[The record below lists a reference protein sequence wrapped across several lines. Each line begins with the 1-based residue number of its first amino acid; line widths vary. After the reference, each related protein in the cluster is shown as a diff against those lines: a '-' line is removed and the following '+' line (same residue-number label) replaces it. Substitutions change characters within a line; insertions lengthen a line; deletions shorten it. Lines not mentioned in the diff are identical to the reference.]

1 MKWLVLALFVVTTA
15 CTRIPRGQTAVDRV
29 DVVGNSHLDDDDIE
43 DKIATAATP
52 KFMGVFRGVVYDY
65 NLYDRHVLAY
75 DLARVE
81 RYYRARG
88 YYEARARAGRVI
100 RTSAD
105 RVRVEILVDEGQ
117 PVIVRDVRWRVDA
130 ALAPKEWAA
139 IRRAQRQLVPEGHV
153 LEEDK
158 IDEAAKAVK
167 LVLENHGYAKAR
179 VTFHAEVD
187 LPTHGAVIDAEVHPA
202 EKCVIGPIRIEG
214 LGDLPEHAV
223 RRNLQLEPGDK
234 YTHAKLD
241 DAERR
246 LMDLGV
252 VSSANIEPD
261 VEGAPYG
268 VAPILVRLQP
278 ARLREVR
285 FGGGV
290 EVTALKMEAHL
301 RAAWQHKNFLGGLRR
316 FSIDG
321 TPGVVF
327 YPTRVSNFTA
337 PTDLLPEEKLRIE
350 LRQPAFI
357 ERRTDAFIRPELN
370 TFPVIIR
377 STYIPGEPVLGYVEI
392 KSSEGVDRD
401 FWGKIVH
408 ATLSHS
414 LQIEWPFAYK
424 GNLDP
429 TLMTLVMSYIE
440 LRTSFDFRNDPIKP
454 RRGVYFG
461 DDFQVAGLGG
471 QPQDIRVQPE
481 VRGYVPLGKRVTLA
495 TRLSVGFLFPF
506 NYGVGTD
513 TRDVQIVFFRGF
525 FSGGP
530 SENRGYPPRG
540 IGPQGNV
547 NLFNPLVNPC
557 LSGQI
562 PADQCAVPLGGLS
575 LWEAMLETRIQIAG
589 PFSGVVFCDAADVSA
604 EMITLDFAR
613 PHLSCGL
620 GARYD
625 TPIGPIRADIGY
637 RIPGAQVFSGPP
649 QEFVPEIIPGVPIM
663 LSLGLGEAF

>member
-1 MKWLVLALFVVTTA
+1 MKWLVLALFVLTTA
-15 CTRIPRGQTAVDRV
+15 CTRIPRGQTAVDHV
-29 DVVGNSHLDDDDIE
+29 DIVGNSRIGDGDIE

-65 NLYDRHVLAY
+65 SLYDRHVLAY

-81 RYYRARG
+81 RFYRARG

-100 RTSAD
+100 RTSD
-105 RVRVEILVDEGQ
+105 DHVRVEIVVDEGQ
-117 PVIVRDVRWRVDA
+117 PVVVRTIRWRVDA
-130 ALAPKEWAA
+130 PLSPKEWAA
-139 IRRAQRQLVPEGHV
+139 VRRAQRLVLPEGHP

-158 IDEAAKAVK
+158 IDEGAKSVK
-167 LVLENHGYAKAR
+167 LVLENHGYAKAH

-187 LPTHGAVIDAEVHPA
+187 LPTHSAVVEAEVHPA
-202 EKCVIGPIRIEG
+202 EKCVLGPIRIEG
-214 LGDLPEHAV
+214 LGNLPEHAV
-223 RRNLQLEPGDK
+223 RRVLDLAPGDK
-234 YTHAKLD
+234 YTRTKLVE
-241 DAERR
+241 AERR
-246 LMDLGV
+246 LMDYGV
-252 VSSANIEPD
+252 VSSANIDPD
-261 VEGAPYG
+261 VEGSPYG
-268 VAPILVRLQP
+268 VAPLVVRLQP
-278 ARLREVR
+278 ARLHEVR
-285 FGGGV
+285 LGGGF
-290 EVTALKMEAHL
+290 EITSLKMEAHL
-301 RAAWQHKNFLGGLRR
+301 RAGWEDKNFLGGLRR

-327 YPTRVSNFTA
+327 YPTRVSQLTA

-350 LRQPAFI
+350 LRQPGFI
-357 ERRTDAFIRPELN
+357 DHRTEGFIRPEIN
-370 TFPVIIR
+370 TYPVIIR
-377 STYIPGEPVLGYVEI
+377 STYVPGEPVLGYVEV

-424 GNLDP
+424 GNLDA
-429 TLMTLVMSYIE
+429 TLTTLVISYVE
-440 LRTSFDFRNDPIKP
+440 LRTSFDFRDSAVKP
-454 RRGVYFG
+454 RKGVYFG
-461 DDFQVAGLGG
+461 DDLQVAGLGG
-471 QPQDIRVQPE
+471 QPQDVRIQPE

-495 TRLSVGFLFPF
+495 TRFSVGFDFPF
-506 NYGVGTD
+506 NYAVGTD

-547 NLFNPLVNPC
+547 GLFNPLVNPC
-557 LSGQI
+557 LAGQI
-562 PADQCAVPLGGLS
+562 PADECAVPLGGLS
-575 LWEAMLETRIQIAG
+575 LWEAMLETRVAIAG

-604 EMITLDFAR
+604 EELKLNFLR

-625 TPIGPIRADIGY
+625 TPVGPIRVDVGY
-637 RIPGAQVFSGPP
+637 RIPGVQVFSGPP
-649 QEFVPEIIPGVPIM
+649 QEFVPEIIPGVPIE